1 MSGLGGAFLPV
12 AGGLLAA
19 GLAQPAFAEDDVV
32 EEDEQ
37 IVVHGRDIDLI
48 GVAKSGSEG
57 VVGYEDFAYRPLS
70 RVGEL
75 VENVPGVIATQ
86 HSGTGKANQYFLRG
100 FNLDHG
106 TDFAGF
112 VDGVPINLRTHG
124 HGQGYLDF
132 NFVIPELIERID
144 FRKGP
149 YSVEAGDFSA
159 AGSVNFKTV
168 DRLDQPFAR
177 VDVGE
182 FGFYRAVG
190 AGSFAAMGGDLLV
203 GVDGTLSNGVWE
215 LDENLEKISGL
226 VKFTKGGDDHGF
238 ALSLSGYD
246 ASWRSTDQVPERA
259 VQSGLIGRFGFID
272 PSLFNSTTRVGLTA
286 NAFIGNTQLNAYAT
300 YYRLKLTSN
309 FTYFLD
315 DPVNGDQF
323 RQRDRRGIYGGS
335 VRHSLPA
342 RLGKMPLALR
352 FGAEG
357 RYDAIANVALLR
369 SVAGRETETVRQD
382 SVDEYSGALFAEGEL
397 ALSPRLRAILGVRY
411 DVIGYDVDAGLAVNS
426 GSGSDDIFAPK
437 AALAWQPLDGLELYA
452 NYGHSFHSNDVR
464 GASIRVDPVTREPVD
479 QVDVIAR
486 AEGFELGARLEQDT
500 FNIAVAAFY
509 LKLDSELVFV
519 GDAGTTE
526 PNDAT
531 RRYGAELTAFWK
543 PYEFL
548 TLDASLAYTDARFE
562 GVDPGFRRIPGAVED
577 VIAGGAT
584 AKLGAGFTA
593 TARVRHFGSA
603 PLIEDNSVRSDPTT
617 LVNAGLYWTR
627 GRFQAA
633 LDVLN
638 LFDSRDADITYFY
651 ASQLPGEASPVEDR
665 HFHPVEPRQIRVS
678 LRVNL

>member
-1 MSGLGGAFLPV
+1 MSALGGAFLPV
-12 AGGLLAA
+12 ASGLLIF
-19 GLAQPAFAEDDVV
+19 GLERPALAEDDM
-32 EEDEQ
+32 EEADAE
-37 IVVHGRDIDLI
+37 IVVHGRAIDLI

-132 NFVIPELIERID
+132 NFLIPELIERID
-144 FRKGP
+144 YRKGP

-159 AGSVNFKTV
+159 AGSVSFKTV
-168 DRLDQPFAR
+168 DRLDRPFVR
-177 VDVGE
+177 LDVGE
-182 FGFYRAVG
+182 FGFYRALG

-203 GVDGTLSNGVWE
+203 GVDGILSNGVWE

-238 ALSLSGYD
+238 EVSLSGYD

-259 VQSGLIGRFGFID
+259 VESGLIGRFGFID

-286 NAFIGNTQLNAYAT
+286 NAFLGDTQVNAYAT

-323 RQRDRRGIYGGS
+323 RQRDRRGVFGGS

-352 FGAEG
+352 FGAES

-369 SVAGRETETVRQD
+369 SVAGRETQTVRQD

-397 ALSPRLRAILGVRY
+397 SLSPSLRAILGVRY
-411 DVIGYDVDAGLAVNS
+411 DVIGYDVNAGLTANS

-464 GASIRVDPVTREPVD
+464 GAAIRVDPVTGEPAER
-479 QVDVIAR
+479 VDVIAR
-486 AEGFELGARLEQDT
+486 AKGFELGARLEQDT
-500 FNIAVAAFY
+500 FNVALAAFY
-509 LKLDSELVFV
+509 LTLDSELVFV

-543 PYEFL
+543 PRDFL
-548 TLDASLAYTDARFE
+548 TLDASLAYTDARFT
-562 GVDPGFRRIPGAVED
+562 GVDPGFRGIPGAVGE

-584 AKLGAGFTA
+584 AQLGSGFA
-593 TARVRHFGSA
+593 VTARVRHFGSA

-617 LVNAGLYWTR
+617 LVNAGVYWTR

-633 LDVLN
+633 LDLLN
-638 LFDSRDADITYFY
+638 LFDARDADITYFY
-651 ASQLPGEASPVEDR
+651 ASQLRGEASPVEDR
-665 HFHPVEPRQIRVS
+665 HFHPVEPFQIRVS